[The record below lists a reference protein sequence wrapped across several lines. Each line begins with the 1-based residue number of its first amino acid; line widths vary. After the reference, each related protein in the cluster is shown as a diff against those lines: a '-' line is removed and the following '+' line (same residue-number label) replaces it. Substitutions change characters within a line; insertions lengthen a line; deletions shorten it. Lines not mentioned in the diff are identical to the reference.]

1 MATLA
6 VIGIKE
12 ATRREVI
19 MRLWTY
25 IQKNN
30 LQDPK
35 DKQFFICDAKLEK
48 VFGVPR
54 CKAFGMAKYLQNH
67 LF

>member
-1 MATLA
+1 MPFGMANA
-6 VIGIKE
+6 HAKSSKNFKNFGG
-12 ATRREVI
+12 
-19 MRLWTY
+19 

-30 LQDPK
+30 LQDPE
-35 DKQFFICDAKLEK
+35 DKQFFICDDKLEK
-48 VFGVPR
+48 VFGVQR